1 MAVNTV
7 GVIVM
12 AVFYALVLGVGIW
25 ASFKSRKEERKS
37 TADGMERT
45 LLANRRINWV
55 IGVFTMSGDARVI
68 MCAAVLHVCTE
79 M

>member
-1 MAVNTV
+1 MAVNIV

-12 AVFYALVLGVGIW
+12 VVFYALVLGVGIW
-25 ASFKSRKEERKS
+25 ASFKSRKEEKKS
-37 TADGMERT
+37 SANGMEMT

-55 IGVFTMSGDARVI
+55 IGVFTMSGDTQVI
-68 MCAAVLHVCTE
+68 MCAAVLQVYTE

>member
-12 AVFYALVLGVGIW
+12 VVFYALVLGVGIW
-25 ASFKSRKEERKS
+25 ASFKSRKEEKKS
-37 TADGMERT
+37 TASGMETT

-55 IGVFTMSGDARVI
+55 IGVFTMSGNTQVL
-68 MCAAVLHVCTE
+68 MCAAVLQVYAE